1 LLQWRE
7 LERRRGITVSLNK
20 KVAAGHLLAL
30 GCEAPLFFL
39 AGRGGEEEGWWS
51 AIDPGPLEP
60 LAGHGGEE
68 RRSSPWVT
76 LAFSG
81 GLGPPVEVPLNKRVL
96 RVLLQPHLLR
106 LPPPIRGRI
115 GESEGG
121 QLCIVGVAEES
132 SAARSFFSSSFSP
145 LPCVEVVKDG
155 GVDWVSR
162 SANQQWSWEAIFLS
176 IFSAADCRPTSKA
189 NPWPIQQPTQGSG
202 EYSTSFVRPIWRSAT
217 AYYGCVEASGL
228 VPASAHDGGVA
239 DLRLSGGAREG
250 LDCFF
255 LFLSEDFSANNR
267 DLYVFF

>member
-1 LLQWRE
+1 VLLAEDGDGGAGIVRVASSFGHVLVVGFLPGSWRRAADLGAQILAVLGSLSRLCLLRWRE

-132 SAARSFFSSSFSP
+132 SAARCFFSSSFSP
-145 LPCVEVVKDG
+145 PSCAEVVKDG

-162 SANQQWSWEAIFLS
+162 SAIQQWSWEAIFLS
-176 IFSAADCRPTSKA
+176 ITSVRHPRPNHGLSNSRRRAPA
-189 NPWPIQQPTQGSG
+189 NTQP
-202 EYSTSFVRPIWRSAT
+202 P
-217 AYYGCVEASGL
+217 L
-228 VPASAHDGGVA
+228 
-239 DLRLSGGAREG
+239 
-250 LDCFF
+250 
-255 LFLSEDFSANNR
+255 
-267 DLYVFF
+267 